1 MINDETIRKLR
12 ELKLPEMVE
21 ILQRQEYE
29 VVYTSMPFDER
40 IQFVTDYTYQLKQD
54 GKIKRLIKG
63 ARFRFPNAEL
73 SLVHY
78 EKRGLDK
85 RLLLELGSCAF
96 IRRNHD
102 IVCTGFTGA
111 GKSYLSCAIGKE
123 ACKSGYKVKY
133 CRLPDLLEDLT
144 LQEPKVGGR
153 RKLIRKL
160 QHFDLLILDEWMAS
174 DLDTTQIAFIFELIE
189 SRYQNGST
197 IFCSQF
203 APQEWL
209 SKLGGGPQAD
219 AITDR
224 IVHESVFFGSGDL
237 NMRETIGKQSF
248 SKCST

>member
-1 MINDETIRKLR
+1 MIDDETIRKLR

-21 ILQRQEYE
+21 ILHRQEND
-29 VVYTSMPFDER
+29 VAYTCMPFDER
-40 IQFVTDYTYQLKQD
+40 IQYVTDYVYQLKHD
-54 GKIKRLIKG
+54 GKIKRLIKT
-63 ARFRFPNAEL
+63 AKFRFPNAEI
-73 SLVHY
+73 SSVYY

-96 IRRNHD
+96 IRRNHN
-102 IVCTGFTGA
+102 IVCSGFTGA
-111 GKSYLSCAIGKE
+111 GKTYISCAIGKQ
-123 ACKSGYKVKY
+123 ACKYGYKVKY
-133 CRLPDLLEDLT
+133 WRLPELLEDFC
-144 LQEPKVGGR
+144 LQSSKLEGR

-160 QHFDLLILDEWMAS
+160 QSCDLLILDEWMS
-174 DLDTTQIAFIFELIE
+174 SSLDDAQIAFIFELIE

-203 APQEWL
+203 APEEWL

-224 IVHESVFFGSGDL
+224 IVHDSVFFGSGDL

-248 SKCST
+248 A